1 MYEMMRKNL
10 CRRLI
15 YEPPHVKDLMDDLDT
30 LYKSINLATKDATNF
45 NDDSRF

>member
-1 MYEMMRKNL
+1 MYEMVKKTL
-10 CRRLI
+10 CKGLI
-15 YEPPHVKDLMDDLDT
+15 YQPPHVRDIMANLDT

>member
-1 MYEMMRKNL
+1 
-10 CRRLI
+10 
-15 YEPPHVKDLMDDLDT
+15 VKDLMEDLDT

>member
-1 MYEMMRKNL
+1 MYEMMKNIL

-15 YEPPHVKDLMDDLDT
+15 YQPPHVRDLMNDLDT